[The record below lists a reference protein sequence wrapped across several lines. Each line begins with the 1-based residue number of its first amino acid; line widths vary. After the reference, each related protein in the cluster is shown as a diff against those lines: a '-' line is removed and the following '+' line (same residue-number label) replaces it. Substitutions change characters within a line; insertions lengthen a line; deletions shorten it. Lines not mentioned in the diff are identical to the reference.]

1 MKEQVSVVMRMTVT
15 KIFKTVLLL
24 VEELFVDS
32 FGKDE
37 QAINNPS
44 RINAEAKTDRNPM
57 LKELILISSWLKKKA
72 LITYRNMEI
81 PTMKH
86 ELPMVGSREWVLF
99 PSSGSI
105 FALMEWL
112 EN

>member
-15 KIFKTVLLL
+15 KILKMVLLL
-24 VEELFVDS
+24 VEGLFVDS

-44 RINAEAKTDRNPM
+44 RINADAKTDKNPM
-57 LKELILISSWLKKKA
+57 LKELISSSWLKKKA